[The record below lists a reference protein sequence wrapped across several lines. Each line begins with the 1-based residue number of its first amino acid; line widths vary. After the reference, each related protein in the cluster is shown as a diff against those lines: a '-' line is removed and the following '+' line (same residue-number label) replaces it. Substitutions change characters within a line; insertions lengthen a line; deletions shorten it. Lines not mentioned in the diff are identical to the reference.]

1 MKKLD
6 NLLAWKVFK
15 LALET
20 GNLTQASIQL
30 DLDTAAASRLIDG
43 LERELVKSFCI
54 ETDAP
59 SSPQLRA
66 MRFSLTSLVS
76 LKPMTN

>member
-43 LERELVKSFCI
+43 LERELGEKLLYRNRRPFIATTTGDEILADV
-54 ETDAP
+54 
-59 SSPQLRA
+59 SSIK
-66 MRFSLTSLVS
+66 F
-76 LKPMTN
+76 